1 MKTIGGLP
9 EATSTGSQCSA
20 NINSCSK
27 ANGLMVVPEESD
39 KRKKLEIGSVVN
51 VILFNDL

>member
-27 ANGLMVVPEESD
+27 ANGLMVVPEVSD